1 MFQLIATDPR
11 FYVIA
16 KAPGVGFH
24 REGDEPGLLDILRA
38 GLQDEALWP
47 VHRLDKV
54 TSGLIVVARSQ
65 QAASALGAA
74 FAGREVQKYYL
85 ALSDAKPNRKQG
97 LIKGDMEKGR
107 GGAWKLCQSQ
117 DNPAVTQFF
126 SHSLAPGR
134 RLFVLR
140 PRSGKTHQLRVA
152 MKSLGAP
159 ILGDALYGGSAADRT
174 YLHAYALSFLLD
186 GASFSFHCLPS
197 HGACWP
203 QPELA
208 DYLAA
213 NPPAALPWPVL

>member
-24 REGDEPGLLDILRA
+24 REGDAPGLLDILRA

-107 GGAWKLCQSQ
+107 GGAWKLCR
-117 DNPAVTQFF
+117 ARII
-126 SHSLAPGR
+126 R
-134 RLFVLR
+134 RSPSSSATR
-140 PRSGKTHQLRVA
+140 WRRGGGCSCCARVA
-152 MKSLGAP
+152 ARPTSCGW
-159 ILGDALYGGSAADRT
+159 R
-174 YLHAYALSFLLD
+174 
-186 GASFSFHCLPS
+186 
-197 HGACWP
+197 
-203 QPELA
+203 
-208 DYLAA
+208 
-213 NPPAALPWPVL
+213 